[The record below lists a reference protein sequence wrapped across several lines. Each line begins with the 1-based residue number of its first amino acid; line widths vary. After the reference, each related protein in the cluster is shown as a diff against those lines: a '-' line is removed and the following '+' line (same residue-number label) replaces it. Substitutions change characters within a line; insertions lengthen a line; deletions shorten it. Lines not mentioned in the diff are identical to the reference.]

1 MLGRNLLTI
10 APAHRRLAAIGLFV
24 LSGILVDVL
33 LGGGKF
39 GPDDVALTASVV
51 AAFAISIPFDALAYP
66 LSRGLYATHDTIRQV
81 HLVVRRPG
89 RRHRRLAGARGP
101 ARDPR
106 DPARAMRPGMAAKDA
121 LLAMFLVGSRLRRI
135 GQPEATARCRVGT
148 TEMYRSSRS
157 V

>member
-1 MLGRNLLTI
+1 MATSATYRAVLRRNLLTI
-10 APAHRRLAAIGLFV
+10 GLLTVASGIGLFL

-81 HLVVRRPG
+81 ISSFAGLGVVIVVSQALVGPLGILAIPLSYAAGHGGQGRAARDVPRRSRPAD
-89 RRHRRLAGARGP
+89 RAARGY
-101 ARDPR
+101 
-106 DPARAMRPGMAAKDA
+106 GA
-121 LLAMFLVGSRLRRI
+121 L
-135 GQPEATARCRVGT
+135 RVGT
-148 TEMYRSSRS
+148 TEM
-157 V
+157 